1 MENKNLTQRAQ
12 SLFTEGHGVVR
23 LISVFLCAFAVSS
36 VVTMKSFAQEGMMKI
51 PPGTYKGFYENGQT
65 EKIRVKTFYMDI
77 HAVTNAQ
84 YLQFVKANPQWS
96 RSKVSRLYADAGY
109 LKHWESDFIIGHNQK
124 LNNSPVVNVSWFAAS
139 AYCKWKGKRLPGLEE
154 WEYAARA
161 KPNHSD
167 IDKIILN
174 WYSKPSPVSL
184 PNVGSAPSNAYQ
196 LQDMHGL
203 IWEWV
208 YDFNSVMLEGD
219 SRSNAE
225 LNRSMFC
232 AAGSAG
238 VSDRKNYAA
247 FMRFAFRSSLKA
259 NYTVNNL
266 GFRCSKNIE

>member
-1 MENKNLTQRAQ
+1 MENKFLTQRAGRFFTDKHRIC
-12 SLFTEGHGVVR
+12 LF
-23 LISVFLCAFAVSS
+23 ISVLLCEFSVSS
-36 VVTMKSFAQEGMMKI
+36 VATMKSFAQGGMVKI
-51 PPGTYKGFYENGQT
+51 PTGTYKGFYENSQA
-65 EKIRVKTFYMDI
+65 EKIRVKTFYMDV

-84 YLQFVKANPQWS
+84 YLEFVKANPIWS

-109 LKHWESDFIIGHNQK
+109 LKHWESDFKISRDK
-124 LNNSPVVNVSWFAAS
+124 KMDNSPVVNVSWFAAS

-154 WEYAARA
+154 WEYAAKA
-161 KPNHSD
+161 KPDHSD

-174 WYSKPSPVSL
+174 WYSKPNPVTL
-184 PNVGSAPSNAYQ
+184 PNVGSAPSNSYK

-225 LNRSMFC
+225 LNRNMFC

-266 GFRCSKNIE
+266 GFRCSKNVE